1 MDKKQ
6 LEALRGEGK
15 LTNARIAELTG
26 LSPSTLSRIFSGQ
39 TEPRFEDVAAIAR
52 VTGCSLDELAGLGT
66 SEAACL
72 RAQLKDKDEVIRVQR
87 ESLERLDKAER
98 REHKEKVILAVV
110 LAVIL
115 LVFLGIVVYDVLN
128 GDIGWARYQEAMKE
142 GGTTLVGRL
151 INWIRT

>member
-6 LEALRGEGK
+6 LEALRGEAK

-52 VTGCSLDELAGLGT
+52 VTGVSLDALAGLGA
-66 SEAACL
+66 SEAAYL
-72 RAQLKDKDEVIRVQR
+72 RAQIKDKDEVIRAQK
-87 ESLERLDKAER
+87 EMLDRIDQAEK
-98 REHKEKVILAVV
+98 REHKEKTILAIV

-115 LVFLGIVVYDVLN
+115 IVFLGIVVYDVLN
-128 GDIGWARYQEAMKE
+128 GDRGWAQYEEA
-142 GGTTLVGRL
+142 V
-151 INWIRT
+151 RTGSSSVAKRIIEWTQT